1 MEKKILS
8 VFAIALVVIAFTSCS
23 KDDACMT
30 CGSQYS
36 LNDNASDEEVEM
48 WDMMGLDDMSVSQE
62 YCGDELTDYQ
72 DAWAAA
78 GGVNETIEMDGYSVT
93 TGCW

>member
-8 VFAIALVVIAFTSCS
+8 AFAIALVVIAFTSCS

-30 CGSQYS
+30 CGVQYS
-36 LNDNASDEEVEM
+36 LNDDASDAEVDM
-48 WDMMGLDDMSVSQE
+48 WNMMGLDDMNVSTE
-62 YCGDELTDYQ
+62 YCGDDLTTYQ
-72 DAWAAA
+72 DALGNDA
-78 GGVNETIEMDGYSVT
+78 GTVEMDGYSVT

>member
-30 CGSQYS
+30 CGTQYS
-36 LNDNASDEEVEM
+36 LNDDASDEEVAM
-48 WDMMGLDDMSVSQE
+48 WNAAGLDDLDVTAE
-62 YCGDELTDYQ
+62 YCGDDLTQIQSSPGMDESVTMDMDYY
-72 DAWAAA
+72 
-78 GGVNETIEMDGYSVT
+78 TVT